1 MKALFQKH
9 RNETILAM
17 IFLVL
22 FVFFS
27 FASRNF
33 FTLSNVM
40 NLFSQMVTLAFLTL
54 GMAASMISGGMDL
67 SIGAVCSMCTVLC
80 ATFVG
85 TLGMHTLPAL
95 LITLAIAITCGLFNG
110 FLIGYCKINSM
121 LVTLGTQSLYTGIG
135 LVISQGV
142 TVSIPLD
149 RFALFGRT
157 RLFGFL
163 PVEILILALGILL
176 AVLVFSFLIPGRRIY
191 LIGANPQVARFAGIN
206 IASNILV
213 TYAFCSAY
221 AFFGAIVLASRVAS
235 GRADVAA
242 ALVLKS
248 VSAAV
253 FGGVSTLGGIGT
265 MAGAIL
271 GVAVIQIVTNGM
283 DMMNFSTYLQQI
295 SIGAM
300 LLIVLAFRHRKR
312 H

>member
-9 RNETILAM
+9 RNETIMAA

-22 FVFFS
+22 FLFFS
-27 FASRNF
+27 IVSKNF
-33 FTLSNVM
+33 LTVSNVM
-40 NLFSQMVTLAFLTL
+40 NLFSQMVTLAFLTM
-54 GMAASMISGGMDL
+54 GMAGSMFSGGMDL

-85 TLGMHTLPAL
+85 TMGMPTLPAL
-95 LITLAIAITCGLFNG
+95 LITFAIAALCGLFNG
-110 FLIGYCKINSM
+110 FLIGVCKINSM
-121 LVTLGTQSLYTGIG
+121 LVTLGTQSLFTGVG
-135 LVISQGV
+135 LVISKGV

-163 PVEILILALGILL
+163 PVEIIILALGILL
-176 AVLVFSFLIPGRRIY
+176 AILVFSYLIPGRRIY
-191 LIGANPQVARFAGIN
+191 LIGANPQVAKFAGIN
-206 IASNILV
+206 IASNIMI
-213 TYAFCSAY
+213 TYMFCSIY

-265 MAGAIL
+265 LAGAIL
-271 GVAVIQIVTNGM
+271 GVAVIQVVTNGM

-312 H
+312 R

>member
-33 FTLSNVM
+33 FKLSNVM

-67 SIGAVCSMCTVLC
+67 SIGAICSMCTVLC

-85 TLGMHTLPAL
+85 RLGMPTASAL
-95 LITLAIAITCGLFNG
+95 LITLLITVACGLFNG
-110 FLIGYCKINSM
+110 FMIGYCKINAM

-142 TVSIPLD
+142 TVPIPLD

-157 RLFGFL
+157 RLFGFF
-163 PVEILILALGILL
+163 PVEILILICGIVA

-213 TYAFCSAY
+213 TYVFSAVCAFL
-221 AFFGAIVLASRVAS
+221 GAIVLASRVAS

-312 H
+312 R